1 MQKWFVIGKETNGT
15 NVKRRNRREWDMG
28 GAACESLE
36 TRVLPAVDLIVSEA
50 SYKIT
55 SDPFAGSDQY
65 QLEFDFTIKNLGTTS
80 VDLTGAPGNLS
91 DNVLVRIYLSQDDIL
106 DGSDQNA
113 FSGDFN
119 LGDGGSTVIGQNQE
133 FDAMV
138 SGPFTANQGFRYLII
153 KVDSTNKVSESNES
167 NNAFAVDAQK
177 PELHGQTTDI
187 FFNPKGKGA
196 LNNTLFVRDLNTINF
211 QGGNFGV
218 TVTGAQQKDK
228 FLFLKSGTGPD
239 RIRKA
244 GNKIKMGSQTIG
256 TVTQVLPTQDNGFQM
271 TWRVDFTGE
280 VNRDALSRIMR
291 SVGFR
296 PSVNA
301 TGSRG
306 LQFQVKDNLENLSN
320 VSSRTMHIS

>member
-1 MQKWFVIGKETNGT
+1 
-15 NVKRRNRREWDMG
+15 MG

-138 SGPFTANQGFRYLII
+138 SGPFTANQGPRACCCP
-153 KVDSTNKVSESNES
+153 SCPSCHRPP
-167 NNAFAVDAQK
+167 AR
-177 PELHGQTTDI
+177 
-187 FFNPKGKGA
+187 
-196 LNNTLFVRDLNTINF
+196 VR
-211 QGGNFGV
+211 
-218 TVTGAQQKDK
+218 
-228 FLFLKSGTGPD
+228 P
-239 RIRKA
+239 
-244 GNKIKMGSQTIG
+244 
-256 TVTQVLPTQDNGFQM
+256 
-271 TWRVDFTGE
+271 
-280 VNRDALSRIMR
+280 
-291 SVGFR
+291 
-296 PSVNA
+296 
-301 TGSRG
+301 
-306 LQFQVKDNLENLSN
+306 
-320 VSSRTMHIS
+320 